1 METPPANNRSNMSA
15 ALDRTPTRPPGALDQ
30 HVEVETP
37 EQIVFSYAV
46 AGIGSRAAA
55 ALIDYLIT
63 LGLVLALWIA
73 FGIIAPYLR
82 SLAGDNQFLRVSGS
96 WALALLI
103 IAQFIVLWGYYVI
116 FEVAW
121 DGQTPGK
128 RRLGLRVVQD
138 GGYSISPAASVVR
151 NLARLIDM
159 QPGIAY
165 AVGILSA
172 VISKSGKRLGDVLAG
187 TFVVR
192 ERVVPLAPVTLRAS
206 EPSRP
211 VHVTAALTDAELELL
226 ERFLARRA
234 SLDDRLRGRLV
245 AQLAERFGDHVQPF
259 EGSPLARLIRLV
271 ESERRARAQGV
282 AGRGETG
289 AAREQHAIIAQGAT
303 RWSAFA
309 RRLADAQRRGLTGMG
324 EQELSEFVAQYREL
338 TTDLARLRTA
348 ARGRDIDA
356 LFYVNRLVGAGHNL
370 LYRQQRVAW
379 KTLGR
384 FVWITIPTEIRRS
397 APVILLAS
405 VCLFAPMAVT
415 YRAIVSEP
423 SLAQD
428 LLPPQMIDRAEQG
441 VLRARAGKEYVDV
454 SAVERPVMASAIATN
469 NIQVTYAAFA
479 FGITAAV
486 GTVLLL
492 VFNGVSIGA
501 AIGLYASKGIAPL
514 ILEFVVAHGVLEL
527 TAICI
532 AGGGGLLIGSAIL
545 LPGSLTR
552 RAALIERGRRALAL
566 IAGSTLFLIPAG
578 LIEGLI
584 SPRAD
589 VPGAWKVVVAAVSG
603 LAMLLYIAFGRSTT
617 TATPSATL
625 VAAELPRYS
634 DERALIAR

>member
-1 METPPANNRSNMSA
+1 MPAASE
-15 ALDRTPTRPPGALDQ
+15 RTTARLSGALDQ

-37 EQIVFSYAV
+37 EQIVFSYTV

-82 SLAGDNQFLRVSGS
+82 SLAGDKQFLRLTGS

-103 IAQFIVLWGYYVI
+103 VAQFIVLWGYYVF

-138 GGYSISPAASVVR
+138 GGYSISPSASVVR

-165 AVGILSA
+165 AVGMLSA
-172 VISKSGKRLGDVLAG
+172 VISTSGKRLGDVLAG

-192 ERVVPLAPVTLRAS
+192 ERVVPVAPVSL
-206 EPSRP
+206 EPAP
-211 VHVTAALTDAELELL
+211 AAAAHVTATLSDAELELL

-234 SLDDRLRGRLV
+234 ALDDQLRARLV
-245 AQLAERFGDHVQPF
+245 AQLIERFNDRLEPF
-259 EGSPLARLIRLV
+259 DGPPLARLIRLV
-271 ESERRARAQGV
+271 ESERRARAHGV

-289 AAREQHAIIAQGAT
+289 AAREQHAIVAEGAT

-309 RRLADAQRRGLTGMG
+309 RRLADAQRRGLAGMS
-324 EQELSEFVAQYREL
+324 EQELSEFVAEYREL

-348 ARGRDIDA
+348 ARGRDVDA

-370 LYRQQRVAW
+370 LYRQQPVAW
-379 KTLGR
+379 KSLGR

-397 APVILLAS
+397 APAILVAA

-415 YRAIVSEP
+415 YRAMVRDP
-423 SLAQD
+423 SLGQD

-441 VLRARAGKEYVDV
+441 VIRAREGKEYVEV
-454 SAVERPVMASAIATN
+454 SDVERPVMASAIATN

-479 FGITAAV
+479 FGITAGV

-492 VFNGVSIGA
+492 VVNGVSIGA

-514 ILEFVVAHGVLEL
+514 ILEFVIAHGVLEL

-545 LPGSLTR
+545 LPGAVTR
-552 RAALIERGRRALAL
+552 RAALVERGRRALTL
-566 IAGSTLFLIPAG
+566 IAGSTLFLVPAG
-578 LIEGLI
+578 LIEGLV

-589 VPGAWKVVVAAVSG
+589 IPGTWKVIVAGASG
-603 LAMLLYIAFGRSTT
+603 LAILLYVAFGRSP
-617 TATPSATL
+617 TAAIPAVGTIADESSGYR
-625 VAAELPRYS
+625 E
-634 DERALIAR
+634 ERALISR

>member
-1 METPPANNRSNMSA
+1 MSA
-15 ALDRTPTRPPGALDQ
+15 AMERTATPPTGALDQ

-37 EQIVFSYAV
+37 EQIVFSYTV

-82 SLAGDNQFLRVSGS
+82 SLAGDNQFLRLTGS

-103 IAQFIVLWGYYVI
+103 LAQFIILWGYYVI
-116 FEVAW
+116 FEIAW

-138 GGYSISPAASVVR
+138 GGYSISPSASVVR

-172 VISKSGKRLGDVLAG
+172 VVSRSGKRLGDVLAG

-192 ERVVPLAPVTLRAS
+192 ERVVPLAPVAIR
-206 EPSRP
+206 EPAAAP
-211 VHVTAALTDAELELL
+211 PAHVTAALTDAELELL

-234 SLDDRLRGRLV
+234 SLDDGLRGRLV
-245 AQLAERFGDHVQPF
+245 AQLAERFSERLQPF
-259 EGSPLARLIRLV
+259 DGPPLARLIRLV

-282 AGRGETG
+282 AGLGETG
-289 AAREQHAIIAQGAT
+289 AAREQHAIVAQGAT

-309 RRLADAQRRGLTGMG
+309 RRLADAQHRGLARMS
-324 EQELSEFVAQYREL
+324 EQELSEFVAEYREL

-356 LFYVNRLVGAGHNL
+356 LFYVNRLVAAGHNL
-370 LYRQQRVAW
+370 LYRQQPVAW
-379 KTLGR
+379 RTFGR
-384 FVWITIPTEIRRS
+384 FVWVTIPTEIRRS
-397 APVILLAS
+397 APLILLAA

-415 YRAIVSEP
+415 YRAMLRDP
-423 SLAQD
+423 SLGQD
-428 LLPPQMIDRAEQG
+428 LLPSQMIDRAEQG
-441 VLRARAGKEYVDV
+441 VIRAREGKEYVEV
-454 SAVERPVMASAIATN
+454 SDVERPAMASAIATN

-479 FGITAAV
+479 FGISAGV

-492 VFNGVSIGA
+492 AFNGVSIGA

-545 LPGSLTR
+545 LPGALTR
-552 RAALIERGRRALAL
+552 RAALIQRGRRALTL
-566 IAGSTLFLIPAG
+566 IAGSTLFLVPAG

-589 VPGAWKVVVAAVSG
+589 VPGAWKVVVGAVTG
-603 LAMLLYIAFGRSTT
+603 VAMLAYIAFGRSTT
-617 TATPSATL
+617 TATSSVAI
-625 VAAELPRYS
+625 AAEEPHRYS
-634 DERALIAR
+634 DERALISR